1 MTVQLLIPA
10 VLLGLLLPAVVGP
23 RVLRSAAPV
32 LSRVPRIAIWLLT
45 GGVVFW
51 VLAALS
57 IGPLLAWLLTG
68 PEVLPTGATEVCSRC
83 LAASDPFG
91 LDRVDTAIP
100 VVLLLIVPLAAA
112 VAQAARV
119 AGAMVHRRRET
130 LRTAA
135 RWRGVGRPA
144 RLHGYCVQLVDDRHP
159 IAMALPTRCGG
170 VIVST
175 AAVEVLAERELEAVL
190 AHETAHLRQRH
201 HALAAVVSTL
211 STGLRWVPLFAAAEA
226 ALGHYLEIAA
236 DDAARR
242 AVGTPAL
249 ASALLTLGQHG
260 RHREH
265 QEDSGGVLHAV
276 GPDRIRHLVQPA
288 SGTRGLTAAVASA
301 CCLTALAVL
310 AGMVHVPYLVAV
322 ATGCL

>member
-10 VLLGLLLPAVVGP
+10 LLVGLLLPAVVGP
-23 RVLRSAAPV
+23 RVLQSAAPV
-32 LSRVPRIAIWLLT
+32 LTRVPRVAAWLLT

-57 IGPLLAWLLTG
+57 IGPLLAWLVTG
-68 PEVLPTGATEVCSRC
+68 PDVLPTGATEVCSRC

-112 VAQAARV
+112 VGHAARV
-119 AGAMVHRRRET
+119 VRAMVHRRRGT

-144 RLHGYCVQLVDDRHP
+144 RLHGYRVQLVDDRHP
-159 IAMALPTRCGG
+159 FALALPSRHGG
-170 VIVST
+170 ILVST

-190 AHETAHLRQRH
+190 AHEAAHLRQRH
-201 HALAAVVSTL
+201 HTLSALVSTL
-211 STGLRWVPLFAAAEA
+211 TTGLRWVPLFQAVDT

-242 AVGTPAL
+242 TTGTPAL
-249 ASALLTLGQHG
+249 ASALLILGQHG

-265 QEDSGGVLHAV
+265 REDAGGVLHV
-276 GPDRIRHLVQPA
+276 LGPDRIRHLVQPA

-301 CCLTALAVL
+301 FCLTALAVL
-310 AGMVHVPYLVAV
+310 AAMVHVPYLVAV